1 MTEPERF
8 IKGEDILPH
17 DTLIPGDTMVSSSEG
32 ITDYKDAFEKEKLRL
47 AKLWEA
53 YEVQQRDVEGL
64 NAKILGLEKEIDE
77 KERIVKSLKEVLE
90 MRDKEIRELDIERSK
105 LRHRNAELEPR
116 IESLETD
123 MRSEMERFSKLFA
136 LAEDLEADLNKAK
149 SQIVHRD
156 VWFKENIGVF
166 KGISDAIEDWEVQ
179 INKTDTTMSDR
190 KDDMEKI

>member
-1 MTEPERF
+1 
-8 IKGEDILPH
+8 
-17 DTLIPGDTMVSSSEG
+17 MVNTSEG